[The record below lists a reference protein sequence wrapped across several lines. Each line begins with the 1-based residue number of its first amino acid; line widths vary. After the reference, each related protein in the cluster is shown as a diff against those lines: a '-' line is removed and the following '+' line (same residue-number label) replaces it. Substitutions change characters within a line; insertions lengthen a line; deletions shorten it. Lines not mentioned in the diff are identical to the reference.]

1 MMRHMRA
8 TSGSKRGFAIL
19 VALAVLGAAPAGQA
33 FAQSTQQQI
42 QQMEKQLDMNATP
55 DLGALGF
62 QDDLAKIEQCQTGCK
77 PLIDSMLK
85 KYKTGANFGGNG
97 ALGATDITQL
107 AAAIG
112 SAAATLPKAEAD
124 QVAAAVA
131 ADLGA
136 DAATAY
142 QGSYSSTTAPYA
154 PK

>member
-1 MMRHMRA
+1 MTVSAPRA
-8 TSGSKRGFAIL
+8 VKPARL
-19 VALAVLGAAPAGQA
+19 LALAAAMTVLGAASMQPAA
-33 FAQSTQQQI
+33 AQSTNQQI

-62 QDDLAKIEQCQTGCK
+62 QDDLAKIEQCQSGCK

-85 KYKTGANFGGNG
+85 KYKNGANFGGNG
-97 ALGATDITQL
+97 ALGASDVTQL

-112 SAAATLPKAEAD
+112 SAAATLSKAEAD

-131 ADLGA
+131 ADLGP

-142 QGSYSSTTAPYA
+142 QGSYTSTTAPYA